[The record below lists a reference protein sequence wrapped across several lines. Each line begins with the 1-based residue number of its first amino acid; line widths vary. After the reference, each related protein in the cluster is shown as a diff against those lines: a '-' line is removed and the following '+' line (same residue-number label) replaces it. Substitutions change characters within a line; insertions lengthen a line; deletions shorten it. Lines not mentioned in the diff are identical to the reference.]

1 MVNRQ
6 ITANEKSRFH
16 TDDLVKYDEEDWLNS
31 MTKRRLV
38 NGGRGVTDIAESG
51 KLQLT

>member
-1 MVNRQ
+1 
-6 ITANEKSRFH
+6 
-16 TDDLVKYDEEDWLNS
+16 

-51 KLQLT
+51 KLQLTWPFC